1 MNLTNIS
8 LANEAF
14 IRQKYLYWLD
24 AQDIGTIVT
33 ASEIN
38 WFSYHYTNVN
48 QATANATSDPGSWS
62 SASGNARPVLK
73 WTSKINPYHF
83 VTRPDILVGY
93 EYANNGYATVHQSE
107 KYDGNPFYSAGNDAY
122 AINGKP
128 AIFNP
133 QLTNLPGG
141 IGRGSLD
148 VKCLLAAQ
156 EYRGFGF
163 SAASATLHNN
173 PVSHG
178 DFTLFVVMKAQNYN
192 KVVEDASLLSM
203 GYTGTELGSFQLDAG
218 GNSGWSSST
227 HGFLGRIK
235 YEGNDYAR
243 YVDDHTDL
251 IDAYNDEVAA
261 GDTRTKE
268 HWGRD
273 HWLANGQ
280 NNPGKT
286 MTRTATF
293 PSGHNLIKNR
303 FMENRNFNPQI
314 LEITY
319 EANLYPA
326 SNQKYVTMKGYRNG
340 NSSDG
345 NKKIDL
351 TSNAEI
357 FPNPLF
363 RIFANRGGG
372 KSFPCSIGE
381 LIVINSVDS
390 ADRNY
395 VREYLS
401 GKWGISIA

>member
-8 LANEAF
+8 LADEAF

-24 AQDIGTIVT
+24 AQDISTIVT
-33 ASEIN
+33 APPIN
-38 WFSYHYTNVN
+38 WFSYHYTSVN
-48 QATANATSDPGSWS
+48 QATSNATSNPGRWS
-62 SASGNARPVLK
+62 STSGSARPVLK

-93 EYANNGYATVHQSE
+93 EFAANGSMTVHQSD

-133 QLTNLPGG
+133 QLTELPGG
-141 IGRGSLD
+141 TARGGFD
-148 VKCLLAAQ
+148 VKCLFATQ

-163 SAASATLHNN
+163 SASATTLHNN

-178 DFTLFVVMKAQNYN
+178 NFTLFVVMKAKNYN
-192 KVVEDASLLSM
+192 KVVQDASLLSM
-203 GYTGTELGSFQLDAG
+203 GYAGTGLGSFQLDAG
-218 GNSGWSSST
+218 GNSGWGSST

-235 YEGNDYAR
+235 YDGAVY
-243 YVDDHTDL
+243 
-251 IDAYNDEVAA
+251 
-261 GDTRTKE
+261 
-268 HWGRD
+268 
-273 HWLANGQ
+273 
-280 NNPGKT
+280 
-286 MTRTATF
+286 
-293 PSGHNLIKNR
+293 PSGHNLNRNR
-303 FMENRNFNPQI
+303 FMGNRNFNPQI

-319 EANLYPA
+319 EANLNPA

-363 RIFANRGGG
+363 RIFGNRNAG

-390 ADRNY
+390 SDRNY

-401 GKWGISIA
+401 DKWGISIA

>member
-48 QATANATSDPGSWS
+48 QATANATSSPSTWS
-62 SASGNARPVLK
+62 SASGSARPVLK

-83 VTRPDILVGY
+83 VTRPNILIGY
-93 EYANNGYATVHQSE
+93 EYAANGAVTTYRSDE
-107 KYDGNPFYSAGNDAY
+107 YDGNPFYSDGNDTY
-122 AINGKP
+122 AINGRP

-203 GYTGTELGSFQLDAG
+203 GYTGTGSFQLDAG

-235 YEGNDYAR
+235 YDGAEY
-243 YVDDHTDL
+243 
-251 IDAYNDEVAA
+251 
-261 GDTRTKE
+261 
-268 HWGRD
+268 
-273 HWLANGQ
+273 
-280 NNPGKT
+280 
-286 MTRTATF
+286 
-293 PSGHNLIKNR
+293 PSGHNFNR
-303 FMENRNFNPQI
+303 NRLMGTRNFNPQI

-319 EANLYPA
+319 AANLYPA

-357 FPNPLF
+357 FPNSLL
-363 RIFANRGGG
+363 RIFANRNTG

-390 ADRNY
+390 SDRNY

-401 GKWGISIA
+401 DKWGISIA